1 MWRTW
6 LTRWALKSNEIIK
19 VLFNLGIMATI
30 NKALDIDT
38 ASVVAAEFGYE
49 VEKVGS
55 PRNSIWP
62 EHRIEDLPE
71 QLKRRPPVVTIM
83 GHVDHGKTSL
93 LDAIRKTNVTSGE
106 AGGITQ
112 HIGAYHVKT
121 KRGEIVFLDTPGH
134 EAFTAMR
141 ARGAQVTD
149 LVVLVVAADDGVM
162 EQTREAV
169 NHSRAAG
176 VPIMVAVNKM
186 DKPTANP
193 DRVLQ
198 ELASP
203 RPRARRM
210 GRGYRGLQSFRQDPR
225 RPRRNA

>member
-1 MWRTW
+1 
-6 LTRWALKSNEIIK
+6 
-19 VLFNLGIMATI
+19 
-30 NKALDIDT
+30 
-38 ASVVAAEFGYE
+38 
-49 VEKVGS
+49 
-55 PRNSIWP
+55 
-62 EHRIEDLPE
+62 
-71 QLKRRPPVVTIM
+71 M

-149 LVVLVVAADDGVM
+149 LVILVVAADDGVM

-169 NHSRAAG
+169 NHSARRRCAHHGGRQQDGQA
-176 VPIMVAVNKM
+176 
-186 DKPTANP
+186 
-193 DRVLQ
+193 RRR
-198 ELASP
+198 S
-203 RPRARRM
+203 RPRA
-210 GRGYRGLQSFRQDPR
+210 
-225 RPRRNA
+225 A

>member
-1 MWRTW
+1 MNRS
-6 LTRWALKSNEIIK
+6 TRGRRKPGKPAAVQATQPLKAAKRKIRVTEAIRVADMAHQMGLKANEIIK
-19 VLFNLGIMATI
+19 VLFGLGVMATI
-30 NKALDIDT
+30 NQSLDIDT
-38 ASVVAAEFGYE
+38 ATLVAAEFDYE
-49 VEKVGS
+49 VEKAGFS
-55 PRNSIWP
+55 EEDYLLPQQEDKP
-62 EHRIEDLPE
+62 EDLKP
-71 QLKRRPPVVTIM
+71 RPPVVTIM

-93 LDAIRKTNVTSGE
+93 LDAIRKSNITSGE

-149 LVVLVVAADDGVM
+149 LVILVVAADDGVM

-176 VPIMVAVNKM
+176 GRQQDGQA
-186 DKPTANP
+186 
-193 DRVLQ
+193 RRR
-198 ELASP
+198 S
-203 RPRARRM
+203 RPRA
-210 GRGYRGLQSFRQDPR
+210 
-225 RPRRNA
+225 A